1 MVILTVLPQIQRRE
15 WWQRLNLP
23 PPEVISDAILF
34 AYPLGGALAE
44 KCTRVSHE
52 VVLKI
57 ARLAISMEP
66 TPLLEKVSSYSL
78 LPRLWHLFRPS
89 EPLLPKQIK
98 VGPNPPPPHPT
109 SFFVGSDHVI
119 RKITIL
125 FKASQYN
132 IFKCYLKVKGGGLVT
147 YFFSR
152 CSLINQNGQTS
163 VTARWTRTR
172 STANNWV
179 SGQSIAMATNT
190 RVHVRNMSLEGR
202 CIWRKRKARLKK
214 NAFIKS
220 LLM

>member
-1 MVILTVLPQIQRRE
+1 MGE
-15 WWQRLNLP
+15 
-23 PPEVISDAILF
+23 
-34 AYPLGGALAE
+34 ALEA

-52 VVLKI
+52 MVLKI

-66 TPLLEKVSSYSL
+66 TRLLEKVSSYSL
-78 LPRLWHLFRPS
+78 LPRLWLLVRPS

-98 VGPNPPPPHPT
+98 ERPPPP

-132 IFKCYLKVKGGGLVT
+132 IFKCYLKVKSGGLVT

-163 VTARWTRTR
+163 VTARWTRTS

-179 SGQSIAMATNT
+179 SGQSIAKATNT
-190 RVHVRNMSLEGR
+190 RVHVSNMSLEGR
-202 CIWRKRKARLKK
+202 CIWRMRKARLKK

>member
-1 MVILTVLPQIQRRE
+1 MGE
-15 WWQRLNLP
+15 
-23 PPEVISDAILF
+23 
-34 AYPLGGALAE
+34 ALEA

-52 VVLKI
+52 MVLKI

-66 TPLLEKVSSYSL
+66 TRLLEKVSSYSL
-78 LPRLWHLFRPS
+78 LPRLWLLVRPS

-98 VGPNPPPPHPT
+98 ERPPPT

-132 IFKCYLKVKGGGLVT
+132 IFKCYLKVKSGGLVT

-163 VTARWTRTR
+163 VTARWTRTS

-190 RVHVRNMSLEGR
+190 RVHVSNMSLEGR
-202 CIWRKRKARLKK
+202 CIWRMRKARLKK

-220 LLM
+220 LLMQKKYWKTVYLWNR